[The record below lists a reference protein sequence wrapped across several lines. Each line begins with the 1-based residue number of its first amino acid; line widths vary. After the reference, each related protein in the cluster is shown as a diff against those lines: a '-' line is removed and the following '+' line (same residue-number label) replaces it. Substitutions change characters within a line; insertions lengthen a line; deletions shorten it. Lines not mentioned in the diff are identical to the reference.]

1 MRENCVAAFVR
12 ASYHRIMTIRNSAK
26 RDGYMKPCSQREL
39 ALSTRTVVT

>member
-1 MRENCVAAFVR
+1 VR
-12 ASYHRIMTIRNSAK
+12 VSYHRIMTFRNSAK

>member
-1 MRENCVAAFVR
+1 MRENCVAPFVR
-12 ASYHRIMTIRNSAK
+12 ASYHRIMTFRNSAK